1 MKKLLLLT
9 VCLGAALSAWAW
21 KPLLVGHR
29 GCNLGVENTVQAYQN
44 GVDVYGYDGLECDVR
59 VTSDGYYVISHDE
72 TTNRVGGNLTVA
84 SATLAELLAEDY
96 TQTRNGITYTGKI
109 CTVAEY
115 LDICVEKNVFP
126 VIELK
131 WTTGINNNDMSNFPG
146 LAQLVIDK
154 GLADKAIFLTSM
166 KQSLQYIRTNYP
178 DFKCQWLC
186 NANWESNVEWCQQ
199 WGLNPSIEAGCFDIH
214 TVKRFHLLGLQCAVW
229 TVDSKANYEKYGNMG
244 VYMITTNSF
253 NSADAT
259 DIPDIDWDA
268 VEDVLDPLELKCD
281 TVFRYCRA
289 NGTMPEGFPSNLEN
303 ESPYKQ
309 AQQAAIKDGIFYTN
323 DYASSTLLTYDRT
336 GRISNPYQGT
346 NSQGICFDDAGNLIL
361 RCDGLSN
368 APNKMRAYKNGST
381 EPVEINFHLN
391 HDGRV
396 HFITASGDIFSE
408 EGGYVYHY
416 PNNQAYVDMVY
427 IANGEFVET
436 YSSGELSF
444 AGSTAGIVYPI
455 ATDPWE
461 FVYQVRGNGY
471 NYYKDGDKGTYI
483 TGSSSTTPP
492 ARNTSCG
499 GAYFVLAGH
508 KLFIHSSGTNYN
520 GGFTV
525 RDMSANCAPLLS
537 VPVLGAGGYYAN
549 PSVGAWFKIEPIDD
563 NHCYVYEY
571 CQGNGYAQYQ
581 LYIGDPYVEPTPGKP
596 GDANNDETVDVND
609 VTTVINYILG
619 KNPDPFNFDNAN
631 LNGDDAV
638 DVMDVTLIIN
648 IILGITE

>member
-9 VCLGAALSAWAW
+9 LCLGAAVSAWAW

-59 VTSDGYYVISHDE
+59 VTLDGYYVISHDE

-84 SATLAELLAEDY
+84 EATLAELQAEDY

-154 GLADKAIFLTSM
+154 GLADKAVFLTSM
-166 KQSLQYIRTNYP
+166 KQSQQYIRTNYP

-186 NANWESNVEWCQQ
+186 NANWESNVEWCEQ

-214 TVKRFHLLGLQCAVW
+214 TVKRFHQLGLQCAVW

-268 VEDVLDPLELKCD
+268 VEDVLDPLPLKCD
-281 TVFRYCRA
+281 TVFRNCRA
-289 NGTMPEGFPSNLEN
+289 NGTMPEGFPSALEN
-303 ESPYKQ
+303 ESTFKQ
-309 AQQAAIKDGIFYTN
+309 AQQGAIKDGIFYTN
-323 DYASSTLLTYDRT
+323 DYYTSTLLTYDRN
-336 GRISNPYQGT
+336 GRIDNPYQGT

-361 RCDGLSN
+361 RNDGLSN
-368 APNKMRAYKNGST
+368 APNKMRVYKNGST
-381 EPVEINFHLN
+381 EPHEINFSLN
-391 HDGRV
+391 HDGRT
-396 HFITASGDIFSE
+396 HFITASGDIFSQ
-408 EGGYVYHY
+408 EGGYVYHF
-416 PNNQAYVDMVY
+416 PNTQNYVDMVY
-427 IANGEFVET
+427 IANGEYVTT
-436 YSSGELSF
+436 YSSSELSF

-461 FVYQVRGNGY
+461 FVYQVRNQGY

-508 KLFIHSSGTNYN
+508 KLFIHASGSNYN

-525 RDMSANCAPLLS
+525 KDMSANCAALLS
-537 VPVLGAGGYYAN
+537 VPVLGTGGYYAN

-571 CQGNGYAQYQ
+571 CEGNGYAQYQ
-581 LYIGDPYVEPTPGKP
+581 LYIGEPYVEPTPVKP
-596 GDANNDETVDVND
+596 GDANNDGTVDVND
-609 VTTVINYILG
+609 VTTAINYILG

-631 LNGDDAV
+631 VNSDAGV

-648 IILGITE
+648 IILGIIE

>member
-1 MKKLLLLT
+1 MKKFLLLT
-9 VCLGAALSAWAW
+9 LCLGAAMSAWAW

-72 TTNRVGGNLTVA
+72 TTTRLGGNLTVA
-84 SATLAELLAEDY
+84 SATLAQLQAEDY

-115 LDICVEKNVFP
+115 LDICVAKNVFP

-214 TVKRFHLLGLQCAVW
+214 TVKRFHLLGLQCAMW
-229 TVDSKANYEKYGNMG
+229 TADSKANYEKYGNMG

-281 TVFRYCRA
+281 TVFRHCRA
-289 NGTMPEGFPSNLEN
+289 DGTMPEGFPSGIEG
-303 ESPYKQ
+303 ESTFKQ

-323 DYASSTLLTYDRT
+323 DYLTKTVVSYDRN
-336 GRISNPYQGT
+336 GRIDNPYQGT
-346 NSQGICFDDAGNLIL
+346 DSQGICFDDAGNLIL
-361 RCDGLSN
+361 RNDGLSN
-368 APNKMRAYKNGST
+368 APNKIRAYKNGST
-381 EPVEINFHLN
+381 EPVDINFFLN

-408 EGGYVYHY
+408 EGGYVYHF
-416 PNNQAYVDMVY
+416 PNSQAYVDMVY
-427 IANGEFVET
+427 IANGEHVAT
-436 YSSGELSF
+436 YSSSELSF

-455 ATDPWE
+455 GTDPWE
-461 FVYQVRGNGY
+461 FVYQVRNNGY

-483 TGSSSTTPP
+483 TGSTGTTAP
-492 ARNTSCG
+492 ARNSSCG

-525 RDMSANCAPLLS
+525 KDMSAGCTSLLS
-537 VPVLGAGGYYAN
+537 VPVLGSGGYSAN
-549 PSVGAWFKIEPIDD
+549 PSVGAWFKVEPIDD

-571 CQGNGYAQYQ
+571 CLGNGYAQYQ
-581 LYIGDPYVEPTPGKP
+581 LYVGDPYVEPGIP
-596 GDANNDETVDVND
+596 GDANDDGAVNVQD
-609 VTTVINYILG
+609 VTTIINYILG
-619 KNPDPFNFDNAN
+619 NNPSPFNFDNAN
-631 LNGDDAV
+631 VNGDAEV
-638 DVMDVTLIIN
+638 TVLDVTAIIN
-648 IILGITE
+648 IILGIE

>member
-9 VCLGAALSAWAW
+9 ICLGAALSAWAW

-29 GCNLGVENTVQAYQN
+29 GCNLGVENTIQAYQN

-59 VTSDGYYVISHDE
+59 VTIDGSYVISHDE
-72 TTNRVGGNLTVA
+72 TTNRLGGNLTVA
-84 SATLAELLAEDY
+84 DATLAQLMAEEY
-96 TQTRNGITYTGKI
+96 TQTRNGVTYTGRI
-109 CTVAEY
+109 CTVSEY

-214 TVKRFHLLGLQCAVW
+214 TVKRFHLLGLQCAMW
-229 TVDSKANYEKYGNMG
+229 TADSKANYEKYGNMG

-253 NSADAT
+253 NSADAI
-259 DIPDIDWDA
+259 DFPDIDWDA
-268 VEDVLDPLELKCD
+268 VEDVLEPLALKCD
-281 TVFRYCRA
+281 TVFRNCRA
-289 NGTMPEGFPSNLEN
+289 NGTMPEGFPSSLES
-303 ESPYKQ
+303 ESTFKQ
-309 AQQAAIKDGIFYTN
+309 AQQGAIKDGIFYTN

-461 FVYQVRGNGY
+461 FVYQVRNSGY
-471 NYYKDGDKGTYI
+471 NYYKGTDKGTYI

-508 KLFIHSSGTNYN
+508 KLFIHASGTNYN

-537 VPVLGAGGYYAN
+537 VPVLGTGGYNAN
-549 PSVGAWFKIEPIDD
+549 PSVGAWFKVEPIDD

-596 GDANNDETVDVND
+596 GDANEDEKVDVND
-609 VTTVINYILG
+609 VTTVINHILN
-619 KNPDPFNFDNAN
+619 KNPNPFNYDNAN
-631 LNGDDAV
+631 VNGDDKV
-638 DVMDVTLIIN
+638 DVLDVTLIIN
-648 IILGITE
+648 IILGIN